1 MTCKKDLQALILLY
15 VTYLCMSPCF
25 LRPSTWGHWPLA
37 SPKCN
42 NFTEY
47 SWLKFE
53 PSYMRRPNFNHS
65 NIFSVKL
72 IPCGWNLCLSYH
84 QAQHSDNQEWFGYHY
99 NQFIPCF
106 FLCFPPFKIFNFF
119 SLVSKYSSGY
129 SFKVTRQGR
138 EDTKADC
145 WTELRAW

>member
-25 LRPSTWGHWPLA
+25 LRPTTWGHWPLA
-37 SPKCN
+37 SPKC

-53 PSYMRRPNFNHS
+53 PSYVHKPNFNHS

-72 IPCGWNLCLSYH
+72 NPCGWNLCFSYH
-84 QAQHSDNQEWFGYHY
+84 QAQHYDNQEWFGYHY

-106 FLCFPPFKIFNFF
+106 FLCFPSFKIFNFF
-119 SLVSKYSSGY
+119 FLGLKIFFRLQFQSYQTRERGY
-129 SFKVTRQGR
+129 KSRLLN
-138 EDTKADC
+138 
-145 WTELRAW
+145 WI